1 MNTPYMYIL
10 VRKDLDPATMFVQ
23 SCHAVAESARKF
35 VPIDMEHP
43 HFVVCGVKDE
53 AALKKAYCKIQEQ
66 NIQCCAF
73 YEADI
78 GDQMT
83 ALATEPV
90 YDTARRH
97 FRNYQLLK
105 FTQLKEAA

>member
-1 MNTPYMYIL
+1 MYIL
-10 VRKDLDPATMFVQ
+10 VRRDLSPEQMLVQ
-23 SCHAVAESARKF
+23 SCHAVAEAARNF
-35 VPIDMEHP
+35 VPSDMEHP

-53 AALKKAYCKIQEQ
+53 AALKKAYRKIQEQ
-66 NIQCCAF
+66 DIRCCAF

-78 GDQMT
+78 DDQMT

-90 YDTARRH
+90 YDTARLH

-105 FTQLKEAA
+105 FAQLKEAA

>member
-1 MNTPYMYIL
+1 MYIL
-10 VRKDLDPATMFVQ
+10 VRRDLSPEQILVQ

-53 AALKKAYCKIQEQ
+53 TALKKAYRKIQEQ

-90 YDTARRH
+90 YEATRRH

-105 FTQLKEAA
+105 STQAAVLEEMEVV